1 MRRVKRGCVGE
12 NNGLREKTRYFSG
25 IVLTINMLI
34 HRLRGKKEKQEWK
47 TVDEPIL
54 T

>member
-34 HRLRGKKEKQEWK
+34 HRLRGKKEKQE
-47 TVDEPIL
+47 
-54 T
+54 